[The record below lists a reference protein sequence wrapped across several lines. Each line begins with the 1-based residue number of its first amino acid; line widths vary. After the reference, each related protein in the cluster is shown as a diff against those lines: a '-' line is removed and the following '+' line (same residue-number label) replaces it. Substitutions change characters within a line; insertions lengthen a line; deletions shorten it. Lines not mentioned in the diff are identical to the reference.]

1 MMSKTYFMT
10 PEERMRKKA
19 RDKKLLYASLIVVTV
34 FLSTAVTFLA
44 NQL

>member
-1 MMSKTYFMT
+1 MSKSYFMT

-19 RDKKLLYASLIVVTV
+19 RNKRLLYASLIILTAV
-34 FLSTAVTFLA
+34 LSTAVTILV

>member
-1 MMSKTYFMT
+1 MSKSYFMT

-19 RDKKLLYASLIVVTV
+19 RDKKLLYFSLILMTAV
-34 FLSTAVTFLA
+34 LSTAVTFLA